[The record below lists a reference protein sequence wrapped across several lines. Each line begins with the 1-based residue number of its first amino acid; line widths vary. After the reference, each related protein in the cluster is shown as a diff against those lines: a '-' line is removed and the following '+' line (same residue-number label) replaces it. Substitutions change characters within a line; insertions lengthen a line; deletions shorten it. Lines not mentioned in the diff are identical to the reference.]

1 MIDKQLDGDEV
12 VVTFTHPID
21 GDTTIAVVGDFNDW
35 SQDQHPMTTGGDG
48 TQSTVSIRLAPGR
61 AYRFR
66 YLIGGTRWE
75 NDWGADRYEPN
86 DFGGDDSVVDLT
98 DVQATAPAKKAAA
111 KKKATATK
119 APAAKKA
126 PAKKAATKTATAA
139 KKAPAKPRAPKDA
152 PEQA

>member
-1 MIDKQLDGDEV
+1 MIDKQLDGKDV

-35 SQDQHPMTTGGDG
+35 SHDQHPMTSDSAQG
-48 TQSTVSIRLAPGR
+48 TVSIRLAPGR
-61 AYRFR
+61 SYRFR

-98 DVQATAPAKKAAA
+98 DTHAPATDGAAKKAPAT
-111 KKKATATK
+111 KKA
-119 APAAKKA
+119 AAKKA
-126 PAKKAATKTATAA
+126 PAKKAAPKTTGEA
-139 KKAPAKPRAPKDA
+139 KKAPAKPRTPKAAPGQ
-152 PEQA
+152 P

>member
-12 VVTFTHPID
+12 LVTFTHPVD
-21 GDTTIAVVGDFNDW
+21 GDTTVAVVGDFNDW
-35 SQDQHPMTTGGDG
+35 SHDQHAMTVDGDG

-98 DVQATAPAKKAAA
+98 DVQAPAKKAAA
-111 KKKATATK
+111 KK

-126 PAKKAATKTATAA
+126 AAKKAPVKKAATKTSTAA

>member
-1 MIDKQLDGDEV
+1 MIDKHLDGDEV

-35 SQDQHPMTTGGDG
+35 SHDQHPMTSAG
-48 TQSTVSIRLAPGR
+48 TQSTASIRLSPGR

-98 DVQATAPAKKAAA
+98 EVQAPAKAAAKKATAKKAAA
-111 KKKATATK
+111 KK
-119 APAAKKA
+119 PAATKA
-126 PAKKAATKTATAA
+126 PAKKAATKAAA
-139 KKAPAKPRAPKDA
+139 KKAPATPRAPKAQPDQ
-152 PEQA
+152 P